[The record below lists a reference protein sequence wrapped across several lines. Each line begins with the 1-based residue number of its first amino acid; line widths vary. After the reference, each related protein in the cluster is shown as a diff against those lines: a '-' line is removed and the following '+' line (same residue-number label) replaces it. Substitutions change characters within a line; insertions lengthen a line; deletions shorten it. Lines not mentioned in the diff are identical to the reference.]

1 MRRALKFVAVAAW
14 LGGHAFLWT
23 LLPPVPR
30 WSAAEIAPPHSIAFT
45 PDGRS
50 LVTCDSAAVTVWAAV
65 TGQREHSWSRPGK
78 RPNRDDFK
86 SLLVMSPIDRR
97 AIVYDT
103 RSGSREL
110 PYLIDLDN
118 GSATALPAWQFL
130 ITAEDPCI
138 GFLPD
143 GRTAFQID
151 AVLKP
156 KIDVFMRVWALPD
169 GPARSIPIGW
179 RLDEPLSVP
188 VDGRLAAAHLR
199 KTATLPDTILLLDL
213 VAGRV
218 TRELTFGPAKLGTT
232 VYPRRVVRGAL
243 SPDGRTLAV
252 SATFVFGAGA
262 DSMPDVEL
270 WDTETGRM
278 LRAVGS
284 GFAPGWNAAGQLVI
298 HDGEYSRLINGVDGQ
313 EIVRWPTSID
323 RNPMSAELT
332 TDRRRV
338 SYRNYRRRPDAI
350 RWLLDHLPGHSLD
363 PDEATE
369 VCVVD
374 DAQTGN
380 RLAAIQLEPMTTV
393 ALAADGSALATL
405 DGASLRVWD
414 IPPRTPGG
422 VVLGLMIVEVGM
434 AIAWTGWRR
443 RLLRKVRN
451 SSTSQQVTGLQ

>member
-1 MRRALKFVAVAAW
+1 MRRTLTFLSVAAW
-14 LGGHAFLWT
+14 LGVHVLLWT
-23 LLPPVPR
+23 MLPPVPR
-30 WSAAEIAPPHSIAFT
+30 WVVPGFVPHSFAFT

-50 LVTCDSAAVTVWAAV
+50 LVTCDAAEVRVWAAA

-130 ITAEDPCI
+130 ITADDLCI

-143 GRTAFQID
+143 GRTAFQLD
-151 AVLKP
+151 AVMKP
-156 KIDVFMRVWALPD
+156 KIDVFMRLWDLPD
-169 GPARSIPIGW
+169 GPARSFPIGW
-179 RLDEPLSVP
+179 RLDEPLSVSA
-188 VDGRLAAAHLR
+188 DGRVAGAHLR
-199 KTATLPDTILLLDL
+199 KTATHSDTILLLDL

-218 TRELTFGPAKLGTT
+218 ARELTFGPAKLGTT
-232 VYPRRVVRGAL
+232 VYPRRVARAAL

-252 SATFVFGAGA
+252 STTLVFGGGA
-262 DSMPDVEL
+262 VSNPEVEL
-270 WDTETGRM
+270 WDAETGRM
-278 LRAVGS
+278 LRAAGS
-284 GFAPGWNAAGQLVI
+284 GFAPGWNAAGKLVI
-298 HDGEYSRLINGVDGQ
+298 HDGEYSRSIEAVDGQ

-323 RNPMSAELT
+323 RNPQSAELT

-338 SYRNYRRRPDAI
+338 TYRNYRRRPDAI

-380 RLAAIQLEPMTTV
+380 RLAAIPLEPMTTV

-422 VVLGLMIVEVGM
+422 IVLGLMIVEVDL
-434 AIAWTGWRR
+434 AIAWTAWRR
-443 RLLRKVRN
+443 RPLLRKGRN
-451 SSTSQQVTGLQ
+451 SSTSLPAIGVQ